1 MRHPDL
7 WNRIRDCDP
16 DHGDVEFPFSRRLA
30 RDNGWSHAFAR
41 KVVLEYQRF
50 AYLSR
55 LGAGM
60 VTPSDE
66 VDQAW
71 HLHLTYT
78 KHYWGPFRTALGAP
92 LHHMPTRGGPDQAA
106 LFRKTY
112 ARTLDLYRQEFGEP
126 PQDIWPPE
134 DIRFGKAPH
143 FRRVNAEDV
152 WIIPKPAWGRSV
164 LAPTS
169 HLNRLSPRVRAGL
182 LALLALAAGTGFA
195 LAHGEPAGDTLLEQ
209 VRSVFWHWVFV
220 HDFWVPL
227 LFIAVVAV
235 VISRLRKGGGDKSS
249 GCGGAGGGGSGC
261 GSDSSGCG
269 GCGGGD

>member
-16 DHGDVEFPFSRRLA
+16 DAGDADFPFSRRLA
-30 RDNGWSHAFAR
+30 KDNGWSHGFAR

-78 KHYWGPFRTALGAP
+78 QHYWGPFRTALGAA
-92 LHHMPTRGGPDQAA
+92 LHHVPTQGGPDQAA
-106 LFRKTY
+106 LFRRTY
-112 ARTLDLYRQEFGEP
+112 ARTLDLYREEFGEP
-126 PQDIWPPE
+126 PQDVWPAE

-143 FRRVNAEDV
+143 FRRVNAQDV
-152 WIIPKPAWGRSV
+152 WIIPKPAWSGIAAAPLRK
-164 LAPTS
+164 LAQVPPK
-169 HLNRLSPRVRAGL
+169 LRAAL
-182 LALLALAAGTGFA
+182 FALLALGAGTGFA
-195 LAHGEPAGDTLLEQ
+195 LAHGEPAGDTWPEQ
-209 VRSVFWHWVFV
+209 LRSMIWHWLFV

-227 LFIAVVAV
+227 GIIVIAAVA
-235 VISRLRKGGGDKSS
+235 IGQLRKASGDKSS
-249 GCGGAGGGGSGC
+249 GCGGSGGGGSSC

-269 GCGGGD
+269 GCGGD